1 MRRAPHLAAGV
12 TVLLAAGISRAEPR
26 GFVEPVS
33 TDAPPRTMPPALPPA
48 HFAPTWDLDGFYLW
62 LGPSGAASYVASQW
76 DTTFG
81 ADLSLLRV
89 REHAGV
95 GAIGA
100 SLGAARWTERGGGR
114 IWLDGVL
121 GTELGGHMVGVSAG
135 PILELSDLA
144 HPRGGGSVGI
154 WGFVGVTPYA
164 RIGEVDGLGTFV
176 ELGVHI
182 ALPVFRRH

>member
-1 MRRAPHLAAGV
+1 
-12 TVLLAAGISRAEPR
+12 
-26 GFVEPVS
+26 
-33 TDAPPRTMPPALPPA
+33 
-48 HFAPTWDLDGFYLW
+48 
-62 LGPSGAASYVASQW
+62 
-76 DTTFG
+76 
-81 ADLSLLRV
+81 
-89 REHAGV
+89 
-95 GAIGA
+95 
-100 SLGAARWTERGGGR
+100 LGAARWTERGGGR